1 MITQEFF
8 EELEQ
13 MLRPGVFTQLANG
26 FAHYADSDII
36 RREYRDI
43 GDNDCELNRQLA
55 QQERALK
62 AGW

>member
-13 MLRPGVFTQLANG
+13 MLRPELFTQLANG
-26 FAHYADSDII
+26 FAHYADSDVI

-43 GDNDCELNRQLA
+43 GDNDRELNHQLA

>member
-43 GDNDCELNRQLA
+43 GDNDCASTR
-55 QQERALK
+55 RA
-62 AGW
+62 A